1 MYVNHFPAGQR
12 PLAAPDAHSKAQ
24 AGAAEA
30 SDTNANVQFIVEARG
45 CEVFQYRFD
54 GEKIATVAAEI
65 LRIAN
70 AQRAEVLGDGDISVG
85 QVVAV
90 EYDTL
95 RVDLSPAHP
104 QRVEKTKGF
113 TERCGWH
120 AVHLRRQCLFAEL
133 GRCSSLLQGLQRGAE
148 AIPLLEKGI
157 KQFPDD
163 KRLRLTYARELFEA
177 STIGALAG
185 HYVAMLQALAD
196 DPARKVGEVALLGAA
211 ELHER
216 PEEATP
222 TAEIAFSVERQL
234 QHRGI
239 GALLFERLIA
249 QARGLGYTRLRVEA
263 GHDWDALVEYAT
275 GEGLSGIVAMSGIP
289 GTVGAAPVQNIG
301 AYGQEIVETLVEV
314 ELIDEATGEVS
325 TVSAADLAL
334 GFRTSVLKNHYGS
347 VAPRPAVVLSVTLE
361 LREVGDGPFALSGA
375 QLRQALG
382 VAEDE
387 QVTLRWVR
395 ETVLA
400 TRARKGMVLDP
411 ADPDTR
417 SAGSFFQNAIVSA
430 SFARTLPAECP
441 RWPVSTTAAP
451 LDAPDRV
458 IPLAV
463 YEGIAPAPE
472 PVQPDVKV
480 SAAWLIEHAGL
491 RKGFRL
497 PRSRAGLSTKHALA
511 VTNRGDATAG
521 EIAELARYIQSRVQ
535 SEFGLILQP
544 EPVLVG
550 VEL

>member
-1 MYVNHFPAGQR
+1 MPEIEPVALADLTTLRVG
-12 PLAAPDAHSKAQ
+12 AAPDRM
-24 AGAAEA
+24 
-30 SDTNANVQFIVEARG
+30 VEAQTR
-45 CEVFQYRFD
+45 D
-54 GEKIATVAAEI
+54 
-65 LRIAN
+65 
-70 AQRAEVLGDGDISVG
+70 
-85 QVVAV
+85 
-90 EYDTL
+90 
-95 RVDLSPAHP
+95 
-104 QRVEKTKGF
+104 
-113 TERCGWH
+113 
-120 AVHLRRQCLFAEL
+120 EL
-133 GRCSSLLQGLQRGAE
+133 
-148 AIPLLEKGI
+148 
-157 KQFPDD
+157 
-163 KRLRLTYARELFEA
+163 
-177 STIGALAG
+177 IGALHDVWAAG
-185 HYVAMLQALAD
+185 EPWLV
-196 DPARKVGEVALLGAA
+196 VGGGSNLLVGD
-211 ELHER
+211 EPFEGTVVLVR
-216 PEEATP
+216 T
-222 TAEIAFSVERQL
+222 
-234 QHRGI
+234 RGI
-239 GALLFERLIA
+239 ERLPSP
-249 QARGLGYTRLRVEA
+249 REGYTRLRVEA

-451 LDAPDRV
+451 LEVADRV
-458 IPLAV
+458 IPLASYDGYV
-463 YEGIAPAPE
+463 PP
-472 PVQPDVKV
+472 PVSAQPDVKV
-480 SAAWLIEHAGL
+480 SAAWLIEHSGL
-491 RKGFRL
+491 RKGFHL

-511 VTNRGDATAG
+511 LTNRGSATAE